1 MPIPLSSFG
10 ESRRRLVFAATGM
23 SALGLA
29 SPISAQTPFPNKP
42 VRVIVPYGPG
52 GGTDILI
59 RMIAPAVG
67 QSLGQ
72 SLVIENRPGA
82 GSVLGTELVVRAPA
96 DGYTLLAVDSAL
108 LTNPGL
114 RKLPFDTKKELA
126 GVTMMAT
133 APVILVVHPSVPAK
147 TLSELLELARV
158 KPGSLNYASGGNG
171 ASTHLAG
178 ELMKIACG
186 VDIAHIA
193 YKGTGPAMTDLLA
206 GHVQMQFAG
215 ISSVKPHVE
224 AGRLRAIAVT
234 GPKRNPAMSSV
245 PTFVEQGVQGVD
257 ADTWWGLYAPAN
269 TGADLVTIL
278 NDHFAKALKS
288 ADLAPKLAAG
298 GFVPVAGTAAEH
310 TAMMSAM
317 IDRWAEV
324 IAKAK
329 ITAD

>member
-1 MPIPLSSFG
+1 MKPHSHSNPM
-10 ESRRRLVFAATGM
+10 RRRL
-23 SALGLA
+23 LA
-29 SPISAQTPFPNKP
+29 SLGGAALVTGGIVQAQPAFPSRPI
-42 VRVIVPYGPG
+42 RVIVPYGTG

-59 RMIAPAVG
+59 RMLAPAVG
-67 QSLGQ
+67 ASLGQ
-72 SLVIENRPGA
+72 SIVIENRPGA
-82 GSVLGTELVVRAPA
+82 GSVLGTEMVARSPA
-96 DGYTLLAVDSAL
+96 DGYTVLAVDSAI

-114 RKLPFDTKKELA
+114 RKLPFDTKRDLA

-147 TLSELLELARV
+147 TLPELIDLARS
-158 KPGSLNYASGGNG
+158 KPGMLNYASGGNG

-215 ISSVKPHVE
+215 ISSVRAHVE
-224 AGRLRAIAVT
+224 AGKLRAIAVT
-234 GPKRNPAMSSV
+234 GPKRSIAMSAV
-245 PTFVEQGVQGVD
+245 PTFIEQGVKGVD
-257 ADTWWGLYAPAN
+257 ADTWWGLYAPGG
-269 TGADLVTIL
+269 TPADLVSVL
-278 NDHFAKALKS
+278 NDHFVRALKS
-288 ADLAPKLAAG
+288 ADLAPKLAAA
-298 GFVPVAGTAAEH
+298 GFIPVAGTAAEH
-310 TAMMSAM
+310 SEMTSSM

-324 IAKAK
+324 IKAAK

>member
-1 MPIPLSSFG
+1 MKSTLRPSS
-10 ESRRRLVFAATGM
+10 SRRFFLGGLGGA
-23 SALGLA
+23 ALGA
-29 SPISAQTPFPNKP
+29 AGIARAQSAFPARP
-42 VRVIVPYGPG
+42 VRVVVPYGTG

-59 RMIAPAVG
+59 RMIAPVVSA
-67 QSLGQ
+67 SLGQ

-82 GSVLGTELVVRAPA
+82 GSVLGTEMVARAPA
-96 DGYTLLAVDSAL
+96 DGYTLLAVDSAI

-114 RKLPFDTKKELA
+114 RKLPFDTKRDLA

-147 TLSELLELARV
+147 TLPELIELARG
-158 KPGSLNYASGGNG
+158 KPGMLNYASGGNG

-215 ISSVKPHVE
+215 ISSVRAHVE
-224 AGRLRAIAVT
+224 AGKLRAMAVT
-234 GPKRNPAMSSV
+234 GPKRNLAMSTV
-245 PTFVEQGVQGVD
+245 PTFVEQGVKGVD
-257 ADTWWGLYAPAN
+257 ADTWWGLYAPGG
-269 TGADLVTIL
+269 TPSDLVGTL
-278 NDHFAKALKS
+278 NEHFVQALKN
-288 ADLAPKLAAG
+288 ADLAPKLAAA
-298 GFVPVAGTAAEH
+298 GFIPVAGTAAEH
-310 TAMMSAM
+310 AAMTSSM
-317 IDRWAEV
+317 IDRWTEV
-324 IAKAK
+324 IRAAK

>member
-1 MPIPLSSFG
+1 MTKPYHFN
-10 ESRRRLVFAATGM
+10 RRRLLATVGAGL
-23 SALGLA
+23 ALGA
-29 SPISAQTPFPNKP
+29 SPGSYAQGAFPNRQ

-59 RMIAPAVG
+59 RMISTAVSS
-67 QSLGQ
+67 SLGQ
-72 SLVIENRPGA
+72 PLVIENRPGA

-114 RKLPFDTKKELA
+114 RKLPFDTKRELT

-133 APVILVVHPSVPAK
+133 APVILVVHPSVSAK
-147 TLSELLELARV
+147 TLPELIDLARS
-158 KPGSLNYASGGNG
+158 KPGGLNYASGGNG

-186 VDIAHIA
+186 VDITHIA

-234 GPKRNPAMSSV
+234 GPKRNPALPNV

-257 ADTWWGLYAPAN
+257 ADTWWGLYAPAS
-269 TGADLVTIL
+269 TPGEVISTL
-278 NDHFAKALKS
+278 NEHFVLALRS
-288 ADLAPKLAAG
+288 TDMPPKLASG
-298 GFVPVAGTAAEH
+298 GFVPVAGSASEH
-310 TAMMSAM
+310 TAMMSSM
-317 IDRWAEV
+317 IDRWADI

>member
-1 MPIPLSSFG
+1 MVTPKVSG
-10 ESRRRLVFAATGM
+10 WSRRQLLAA
-23 SALGLA
+23 SAGASMWSLA
-29 SPISAQTPFPNKP
+29 GRAWSQGAFPNKP

-59 RMIAPAVG
+59 RMIAPAVS

-133 APVILVVHPSVPAK
+133 APVILVVHPSVPAR
-147 TLSELLELARV
+147 TLAELLELARA

-234 GPKRNPAMSSV
+234 GPRRNAAMSAV
-245 PTFVEQGVQGVD
+245 PTFIEQGIQGVD
-257 ADTWWGLYAPAN
+257 ADTWWGLYAPAA
-269 TGADLVTIL
+269 TGSDIVSAL
-278 NDHFAKALKS
+278 NEHFAKALKS
-288 ADLAPKLAAG
+288 ADMGPKLAAG

-310 TAMMSAM
+310 TAMMSSM

>member
-1 MPIPLSSFG
+1 MLTSTVSG
-10 ESRRRLVFAATGM
+10 WSRRRMLAAVAGASM
-23 SALGLA
+23 WSLA
-29 SPISAQTPFPNKP
+29 GAARSQGVFPNKSI
-42 VRVIVPYGPG
+42 RVIVPYGPG

-72 SLVIENRPGA
+72 TLVIENRPGA
-82 GSVLGTELVVRAPA
+82 GSVLGTELVVRSPA

-114 RKLPFDTKKELA
+114 RKLPFDTKKELT

-147 TLSELLELARV
+147 TLSELLELARA
-158 KPGSLNYASGGNG
+158 KPGALNYASGGNG

-224 AGRLRAIAVT
+224 AGRLRALAVT
-234 GPKRNPAMSSV
+234 GPRRNPAMPTV
-245 PTFVEQGVQGVD
+245 PTFIEQGIQGVD
-257 ADTWWGLYAPAN
+257 ADTWWGLYAPAA
-269 TGADLVTIL
+269 TGGEIL
-278 NDHFAKALKS
+278 TTLSDHFAKALKS
-288 ADLAPKLAAG
+288 ADMGPKLAAG

-310 TAMMSAM
+310 TAMMSSM
-317 IDRWAEV
+317 IDRWADV

>member
-1 MPIPLSSFG
+1 MTPHSPSTPM
-10 ESRRRLVFAATGM
+10 RRRL
-23 SALGLA
+23 LA
-29 SPISAQTPFPNKP
+29 SLGGAALVTGGIVQAQPAFPSRPI
-42 VRVIVPYGPG
+42 RVIVPYGTG

-59 RMIAPAVG
+59 RMLAPAVG
-67 QSLGQ
+67 ASLGQ
-72 SLVIENRPGA
+72 SIVIENRPGA
-82 GSVLGTELVVRAPA
+82 GSVLGTEMVARSPA
-96 DGYTLLAVDSAL
+96 DGYTVLAVDSAI

-114 RKLPFDTKKELA
+114 RKLPFDTKRDLA

-147 TLSELLELARV
+147 TLPELIDLARS
-158 KPGSLNYASGGNG
+158 KPGMLNYASGGNG

-215 ISSVKPHVE
+215 ISSVRAHVE
-224 AGRLRAIAVT
+224 AGKLRAIAVT
-234 GPKRNPAMSSV
+234 GPKRSIAMSAV
-245 PTFVEQGVQGVD
+245 PTFIEQGVKGVD
-257 ADTWWGLYAPAN
+257 ADTWWGLYAPGG
-269 TGADLVTIL
+269 TPADLVSVL
-278 NDHFAKALKS
+278 NDHFVRALKS
-288 ADLAPKLAAG
+288 ADLAPKLAAA
-298 GFVPVAGTAAEH
+298 GFIPVAGTAAEH
-310 TAMMSAM
+310 SEMTSSM

-324 IAKAK
+324 IKAAK

>member
-1 MPIPLSSFG
+1 MNPSNLASRQ
-10 ESRRRLVFAATGM
+10 RRRWIAGASAASTLL
-23 SALGLA
+23 ALPGA
-29 SPISAQTPFPNKP
+29 RAQGAFPNRQ

-59 RMIAPAVG
+59 RMLAPLVG
-67 QSLGQ
+67 QSMGQ
-72 SLVIENRPGA
+72 TLVIENRPGA
-82 GSVLGTELVVRAPA
+82 GSVLGTEMVVRAPA
-96 DGYTLLAVDSAL
+96 DGYTLLAVDSAV

-114 RKLPFDTKKELA
+114 RKLPFDTKRELG

-147 TLSELLELARV
+147 NLTELLDLARS
-158 KPGSLNYASGGNG
+158 KPGTLNYASGGNG

-178 ELMKIACG
+178 ELMKIACS

-234 GPKRNPAMSSV
+234 GPKRNPAMSTV
-245 PTFVEQGVQGVD
+245 PTFIEQGVQGVD
-257 ADTWWGLYAPAN
+257 ADTWWGLYAPAA
-269 TGADLVTIL
+269 TPGEIVASL
-278 NDHFAKALKS
+278 NDHFVRALKS
-288 ADLAPKLAAG
+288 AELAPKLAAG
-298 GFVPVAGTAAEH
+298 GFVPVAGSASEH
-310 TAMMSAM
+310 TAMTSSM
-317 IDRWAEV
+317 IDRWTEV

>member
-1 MPIPLSSFG
+1 MSSPFSATDL
-10 ESRRRLVFAATGM
+10 SRRRLLSMAVGV
-23 SALGLA
+23 SASGL
-29 SPISAQTPFPNKP
+29 SGSVRAQSVFPNRQ

-72 SLVIENRPGA
+72 SLIIENRPGA
-82 GSVLGTELVVRAPA
+82 GSVLGTELVVRSPA
-96 DGYTLLAVDSAL
+96 DGYTLLAIDSAI

-114 RKLPFDTKKELA
+114 RKLPFDTKKDLT

-133 APVILVVHPSVPAK
+133 APVILVVHPSVQAK
-147 TLSELLELARV
+147 TLPELLDLARA

-178 ELMKIACG
+178 ELMKIACN
-186 VDIAHIA
+186 VDITHIA

-224 AGRLRAIAVT
+224 AGRLRAMAVT
-234 GPKRNPAMSSV
+234 GPKRNSAMANV
-245 PTFVEQGVQGVD
+245 PTFIEQGVQGVD
-257 ADTWWGLYAPAN
+257 ADTWWGLYAPSTTPAEVISALN
-269 TGADLVTIL
+269 EHLV
-278 NDHFAKALKS
+278 KALRS
-288 ADLAPKLAAG
+288 ADMAPKLASA
-298 GFVPVAGTAAEH
+298 GFVPVAGSAAEH
-310 TAMMSAM
+310 TAMSSAM

>member
-1 MPIPLSSFG
+1 MMNRSHLRAPG
-10 ESRRRLVFAATGM
+10 RRRLMAGLGAAGTLALAGTGH
-23 SALGLA
+23 
-29 SPISAQTPFPNKP
+29 AQNAFPARQI
-42 VRVIVPYGPG
+42 RVIVPYGPG

-59 RMIAPAVG
+59 RMVAPAVG
-67 QSLGQ
+67 ASIGQ
-72 SLVIENRPGA
+72 PLIIENRPGA
-82 GSVLGTELVVRAPA
+82 GSVLGTEMVVRAPS
-96 DGYTLLAVDSAL
+96 DGYTLLAIDSAL

-114 RKLPFDTKKELA
+114 RKLPFDTKRELT

-147 TLSELLELARV
+147 TLPELLELARG
-158 KPGSLNYASGGNG
+158 KPGALNYASGGNG

-215 ISSVKPHVE
+215 ISSVKAHVE

-234 GPKRNPAMSSV
+234 GPKRNPAMSTV
-245 PTFVEQGVQGVD
+245 PTFIEQGVQGVD
-257 ADTWWGLYAPAN
+257 ADTWWGLYAPAA
-269 TGADLVTIL
+269 TPGDLVATI
-278 NDHFAKALKS
+278 NDHFVKALRS
-288 ADLAPKLAAG
+288 AELAPKLATAG
-298 GFVPVAGTAAEH
+298 FIPVAGTSAEH
-310 TAMMSAM
+310 TAMMGSM
-317 IDRWAEV
+317 IDRWADV
-324 IAKAK
+324 IAKAR

>member
-1 MPIPLSSFG
+1 MKSTRFPSST
-10 ESRRRLVFAATGM
+10 RRLILGGLGGA
-23 SALGLA
+23 ALGA
-29 SPISAQTPFPNKP
+29 AGIARAQSAFPSRP
-42 VRVIVPYGPG
+42 VRVVVPYGTG

-59 RMIAPAVG
+59 RMIAPAVSA
-67 QSLGQ
+67 SLGQ

-82 GSVLGTELVVRAPA
+82 GSVLGTELVARAPA
-96 DGYTLLAVDSAL
+96 DGYTLLAVDSAI

-114 RKLPFDTKKELA
+114 RKLPFDTKRDLA

-147 TLSELLELARV
+147 NLTELIELARG
-158 KPGSLNYASGGNG
+158 KPGLLNYASGGNG

-215 ISSVKPHVE
+215 ISSVRAHVE
-224 AGRLRAIAVT
+224 AGKLRAIAVT
-234 GPKRNPAMSSV
+234 GPKRNLAMSTV
-245 PTFVEQGVQGVD
+245 PTFIEQGVKGVD
-257 ADTWWGLYAPAN
+257 ADTWWGLYAPGG
-269 TGADLVTIL
+269 TPSDLVGTL
-278 NDHFAKALKS
+278 NEHFVQALKN
-288 ADLAPKLAAG
+288 ADLAPKLAAA
-298 GFVPVAGTAAEH
+298 GFIPVAGTAAEH
-310 TAMMSAM
+310 SAMTSSM
-317 IDRWAEV
+317 IDRWTEV
-324 IAKAK
+324 IRAAK